1 MKRGIL
7 FIWLEKY
14 EKAKEEF
21 EKAIKID
28 PNFVE
33 AHYGLGISLILLE
46 CWDDAGKKFEE
57 IKKIDPNFLFPSE
70 AMLFVIYLI
79 KAKIYLEKILEIMS
93 KWPELLQKQQ
103 MVKEAEE
110 LNKIIK
116 ECRKEW
122 ESILSIKI
130 DELLENFKV
139 GFRIGFTLRI
149 LNEVLKSLKE

>member
-1 MKRGIL
+1 L